1 MAVDEQTS
9 DRKTLM
15 KQVEKA
21 KARLAEID
29 IIISNIYEGKALGR
43 ITEHRCLAMT
53 EKYDTESKK
62 TAKRDLGNRKS
73 FLCRGYAADQHR
85 NVY

>member
-29 IIISNIYEGKALGR
+29 IISNIYEDKALGR
-43 ITEHRCLAMT
+43 ITEHRCLA
-53 EKYDTESKK
+53 KYDAKSKK
-62 TAKRDLGNRKS
+62 TAKRD
-73 FLCRGYAADQHR
+73 
-85 NVY
+85 

>member
-1 MAVDEQTS
+1 MLGDTVEPLPTESCCRSYDQWLDEQTS

-62 TAKRDLGNRKS
+62 TAKRD
-73 FLCRGYAADQHR
+73 
-85 NVY
+85 

>member
-29 IIISNIYEGKALGR
+29 IIISNIYEDKALGR

-62 TAKRDLGNRKS
+62 NCKARLRKS
-73 FLCRGYAADQHR
+73 KIISLP
-85 NVY
+85 VSKK

>member
-29 IIISNIYEGKALGR
+29 IIISNIYEDKALGR
-43 ITEHRCLAMT
+43 ITEQRCLA
-53 EKYDTESKK
+53 KYDAKSKK
-62 TAKRDLGNRKS
+62 TAKRD
-73 FLCRGYAADQHR
+73 
-85 NVY
+85 

>member
-29 IIISNIYEGKALGR
+29 IIISSIYEDKALGR
-43 ITEHRCLAMT
+43 IA
-53 EKYDTESKK
+53 
-62 TAKRDLGNRKS
+62 
-73 FLCRGYAADQHR
+73 
-85 NVY
+85 